1 METMLGAATGAEILR
16 ALVVVGNC
24 LVGDLGELA
33 GEEREGHLGRL
44 SRAGLGAGTRP
55 GLGTTPSS
63 SGRGPRMD
71 PPLAELTPDIADTE
85 ILSSPGGFCIRE
97 FCIAA

>member
-55 GLGTTPSS
+55 GLGTIPKTQTTNLTNLTNLTKFMTSYYLILER
-63 SGRGPRMD
+63 GLRLAGPR
-71 PPLAELTPDIADTE
+71 
-85 ILSSPGGFCIRE
+85 
-97 FCIAA
+97 